1 MSIYERTK
9 EVPASIDIFQRL
21 FLPNQ
26 AAGSLVSLLR
36 AGLLAQGTA
45 WVQRPHHSSA
55 LFFPSLLLVAE
66 TTPHRYIVSVFFA
79 TSIAV
84 DRTHAHSE
92 HWRGFARRSIST
104 YLAIQSIYLYL
115 GSMLTLTLALP
126 KDVPDERF

>member
-84 DRTHAHSE
+84 DRTLAHSE

-115 GSMLTLTLALP
+115 GSMLTLSLALP

>member
-45 WVQRPHHSSA
+45 WVQRPHHSPA
-55 LFFPSLLLVAE
+55 LFFSLAFVGCGNN
-66 TTPHRYIVSVFFA
+66 TTPLYRF
-79 TSIAV
+79 SILR
-84 DRTHAHSE
+84 D
-92 HWRGFARRSIST
+92 
-104 YLAIQSIYLYL
+104 
-115 GSMLTLTLALP
+115 
-126 KDVPDERF
+126 

>member
-36 AGLLAQGTA
+36 AGPARSRNGVGA
-45 WVQRPHHSSA
+45 ASA
-55 LFFPSLLLVAE
+55 SFTGVVFFLSLLLVAE
-66 TTPHRYIVSVFFA
+66 TTPRRYIVSVFFA

-84 DRTHAHSE
+84 DRTLAHFE

-104 YLAIQSIYLYL
+104 YLAI
-115 GSMLTLTLALP
+115 
-126 KDVPDERF
+126 

>member
-1 MSIYERTK
+1 M
-9 EVPASIDIFQRL
+9 
-21 FLPNQ
+21 
-26 AAGSLVSLLR
+26 SLLR

-84 DRTHAHSE
+84 DRTLAHSE

>member
-26 AAGSLVSLLR
+26 AAGSLVSFLR
-36 AGLLAQGTA
+36 AGPARSRNGVGA
-45 WVQRPHHSSA
+45 ASA
-55 LFFPSLLLVAE
+55 SFTGVVFFFLSLLLVAE
-66 TTPHRYIVSVFFA
+66 TTPRRYIVSVFFA

-84 DRTHAHSE
+84 DRTLAHFE

-104 YLAIQSIYLYL
+104 YLAI
-115 GSMLTLTLALP
+115 
-126 KDVPDERF
+126 

>member
-84 DRTHAHSE
+84 DRTLAHSE

>member
-26 AAGSLVSLLR
+26 AAGTLVSLLR

-55 LFFPSLLLVAE
+55 LFFSLTFVGCGNN
-66 TTPHRYIVSVFFA
+66 TTPLYRF
-79 TSIAV
+79 SILR
-84 DRTHAHSE
+84 D
-92 HWRGFARRSIST
+92 
-104 YLAIQSIYLYL
+104 
-115 GSMLTLTLALP
+115 
-126 KDVPDERF
+126 